1 MRNYLCTGALVA
13 LLSSGVA
20 HAQDGPASLLDR
32 FAAGFSAMDPAAIA
46 ALFRPDGTFFGS
58 TQPDLMRGPE
68 GVQGYFTRGFASGG
82 WRKMTCEALNAREVS
97 ASAATVDAL
106 CRVEGA
112 RSDGTPRKTELRV
125 SALALR
131 DEAGWRF
138 ASLHV
143 SDPPPRR

>member
-1 MRNYLCTGALVA
+1 MRHDLCVGALVA
-13 LLSSGVA
+13 LLSSGAA
-20 HAQDGPASLLDR
+20 HAQDGPASLIDR
-32 FAAGFSAMDPAAIA
+32 FTAGFAAMDPAVMAS
-46 ALFRPDGTFFGS
+46 LFRPDATFFGS

-68 GVQGYFTRGFASGG
+68 GVRDYFARGWASGG
-82 WRKMTCEALNAREVS
+82 RRQLTCETLNAREVS
-97 ASAATVDAL
+97 ATAAMLDAR
-106 CRVEGA
+106 CRVEGVLG
-112 RSDGTPRKTELRV
+112 DGTPRSGVLRV

>member
-1 MRNYLCTGALVA
+1 MRHLCAGALVA
-13 LLSSGVA
+13 LLCSGA
-20 HAQDGPASLLDR
+20 AYAQNGPASLIDR

-46 ALFRPDGTFFGS
+46 ALFRPDGTFFGT

-68 GVQGYFTRGFASGG
+68 GVRGYFTSGFASGG
-82 WRKMTCEALNAREVS
+82 WRKLTCDVLDAREVS
-97 ASAATVDAL
+97 ATAATVNAL

-112 RSDGTPRKTELRV
+112 RGDGTPRSGVMRV

-131 DEAGWRF
+131 DEGGWRF